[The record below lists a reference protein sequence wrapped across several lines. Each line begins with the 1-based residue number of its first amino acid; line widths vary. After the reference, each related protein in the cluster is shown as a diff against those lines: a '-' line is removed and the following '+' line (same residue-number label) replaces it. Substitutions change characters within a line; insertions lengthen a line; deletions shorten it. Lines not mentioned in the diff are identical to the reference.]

1 MLDYERFYKD
11 IGFQDGW
18 SMRQETQPL
27 VNELTPPGVA
37 MHCLYGSGVLTS
49 EAFQYSDKF
58 PDVEPTVVNGDGDG
72 TVNLRSAM
80 QCGRWAKRQK
90 QPVFML
96 ELPQNEH
103 VGMLQNYTTVTY
115 IKKVLFPP

>member
-18 SMRQETQPL
+18 SMHQETKPL
-27 VNELTPPGVA
+27 VYNLTPPGVA
-37 MHCLYGSGVLTS
+37 IHCLYGSGIPTS
-49 EAFQYSDKF
+49 QAFQYSDKF
-58 PDVEPTVVNGDGDG
+58 PDVDPTVLNGDGDG
-72 TVNLRSAM
+72 TVNLHSTK
-80 QCGRWAKRQK
+80 QCGRWASRQK

-115 IKKVLFPP
+115 IKKVLFSP